1 MAEAA
6 TTAPAT
12 VSDSDS
18 CGSDDSSNH
27 GKWNA
32 APMLFFG
39 HFGYSAVITILVITR
54 VSRGLTTVY
63 VHTLEGFAKRNPR

>member
-1 MAEAA
+1 MDAVDNTCRQLKCRLPALAAISTTPEASMAEAA

-27 GKWNA
+27 DKWNA
-32 APMLFFG
+32 APTT
-39 HFGYSAVITILVITR
+39 SATPHAH
-54 VSRGLTTVY
+54 G
-63 VHTLEGFAKRNPR
+63 